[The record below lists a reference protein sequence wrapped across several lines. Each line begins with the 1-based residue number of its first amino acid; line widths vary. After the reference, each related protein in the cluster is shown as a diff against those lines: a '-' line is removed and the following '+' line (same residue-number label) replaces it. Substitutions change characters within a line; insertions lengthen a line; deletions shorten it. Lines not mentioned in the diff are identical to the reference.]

1 MLCFQVLNRLRQ
13 VLRTVVSSHLGEKS
27 AVSYQLSEN
36 QYAANEAEDPFAHA
50 LVEYLRYVL
59 RGNLDGL
66 VGRLMSGWATRR
78 ASLLFSKSRRG
89 VLYG

>member
-1 MLCFQVLNRLRQ
+1 MTRYDRTLFFFTSRVPSSPLRALSQVLNRLRQ

-50 LVEYLRYVL
+50 LVEYLR
-59 RGNLDGL
+59 
-66 VGRLMSGWATRR
+66 
-78 ASLLFSKSRRG
+78 
-89 VLYG
+89 